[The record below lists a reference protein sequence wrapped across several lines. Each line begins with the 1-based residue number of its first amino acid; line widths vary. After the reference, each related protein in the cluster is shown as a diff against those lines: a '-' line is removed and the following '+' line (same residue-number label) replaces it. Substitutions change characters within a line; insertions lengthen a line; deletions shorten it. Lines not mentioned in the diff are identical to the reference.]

1 MVDTTLRPPNR
12 KTYKQGRRKDVMVYT
27 EIKEK
32 KSRKYYYRVK
42 SVKENKKVRKERVYL
57 GVNLNNKELKKKEK
71 EADRKLNI
79 FNAILLKEDID
90 FLERM
95 KRDFSKEPKENY
107 ENRYEA
113 FCSLFTYDS
122 TGIEGNTLTLSET
135 SHLLF
140 EGIVPRFKSLREINE
155 VLNHKKAFD
164 YMLNYKGDINKEL
177 ILRLHELVVANTL
190 REDLISQIGKF
201 RTVQV
206 FIGRSIPP
214 KAPEVPK
221 QIARLLRWYS
231 TNKKKLHPLIL
242 ASYFHTEFERVHP
255 FVDGNGRV
263 GRLLMNFILHKNNY
277 PMINIPK
284 IRRFKY
290 YEVLQE
296 AQYKGNLIAFV
307 KYLITILKK
316 DRLKF

>member
-1 MVDTTLRPPNR
+1 MAH
-12 KTYKQGRRKDVMVYT
+12 T
-27 EIKEK
+27 EIQEK
-32 KSRKYYYRVK
+32 NGRKYYYRAK
-42 SVKENKKVRKERVYL
+42 SVREGKKVKKERIYL
-57 GVNLNNKELKKKEK
+57 GVNLTKEELKKKEK
-71 EADRKLNI
+71 EADRKLNV
-79 FNAILLKEDID
+79 FNAVLLKEDID
-90 FLERM
+90 FLEKI

-122 TGIEGNTLTLSET
+122 TGIEGNTLTLPET

-140 EGIVPRFKSLREINE
+140 EGIVPKQKSLREINE
-155 VLNHKKAFD
+155 VINHKKAFD
-164 YMLNYKGDINKEL
+164 YMLNYKGDIDKEF
-177 ILRLHELVVANTL
+177 ILKLHELVVINTL

-201 RTVQV
+201 RRVQV

-214 KAPEVPK
+214 KASEVPK

-242 ASYFHTEFERVHP
+242 ASYFHTEFEKIHP

-284 IRRFKY
+284 ARKFKY

-296 AQYKGNLIAFV
+296 AQYKGDLKHFV
-307 KYLITILKK
+307 MYLINILKK
-316 DRLKF
+316 DKLRF

>member
-1 MVDTTLRPPNR
+1 MAH
-12 KTYKQGRRKDVMVYT
+12 T
-27 EIKEK
+27 EIQEK
-32 KSRKYYYRVK
+32 NGRKYYYRVK
-42 SVKENKKVRKERVYL
+42 SVREGKRVRKERIYL
-57 GVNLNNKELKKKEK
+57 GVNLTKEELNRKERG
-71 EADRKLNI
+71 ADRKLNV

-90 FLERM
+90 FLKKI

-122 TGIEGNTLTLSET
+122 TGIEGNTLTLLET

-140 EGIVPRFKSLREINE
+140 EGIVPKEKTLREINE
-155 VLNHKKAFD
+155 VINHKKAFD
-164 YMLNYKGDINKEL
+164 YMLDYKEDINREF
-177 ILRLHELVVANTL
+177 ILKLHELIVINTL

-214 KAPEVPK
+214 KASEVPK

-242 ASYFHTEFERVHP
+242 ASYFHTEFEKIHP

-284 IRRFKY
+284 SKKFRY

-296 AQYKGNLIAFV
+296 AQYKENLKSFV
-307 KYLITILKK
+307 KYLISILKK
-316 DRLKF
+316 DKLRF